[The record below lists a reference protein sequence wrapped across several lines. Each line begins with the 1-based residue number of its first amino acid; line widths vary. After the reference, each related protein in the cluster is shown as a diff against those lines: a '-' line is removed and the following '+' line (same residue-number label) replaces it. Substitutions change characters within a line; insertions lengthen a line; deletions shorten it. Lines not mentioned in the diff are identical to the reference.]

1 MFRDLKPDNIGFSHD
16 NIIKLFDFGFARELK
31 QSERLKT
38 DMYLISFAGSR
49 RYMSPEV
56 LSCKPHGLPADV
68 FGFTLVAWEMIH
80 LEKPFKSLNV
90 CNVGRHKRQML
101 LWKKRPKIAENIPKP
116 IADCLRSGWSHNPAE
131 RQKMCDINS
140 FLTKYVRENAQ

>member
-49 RYMSPEV
+49 RYMSSEV

-90 CNVGRHKRQML
+90 CNVQKHQRQVL
-101 LWKKRPKIAENIPKP
+101 LWKKRPKIADNVPKP
-116 IADCLRSGWSHNPAE
+116 IADSLRSGWSHNPAD
-131 RQKMCDINS
+131 RPRMCEMNS
-140 FLTKYVRENAQ
+140 FLTKYVRENGQ